1 MKNVIQVWTQEV
13 CNDKKSFWG
22 FGDMLRGTA
31 YLYTLSEKNRFS
43 FFTDISLHPISNFI
57 KGQKQKHEFEKHI
70 INNKDNIFYLT
81 ADDAKEFIEINNQ
94 DVHLFFTNGPQN
106 YFPDQLNENCK
117 QYLKDLIAPND
128 LIQENVKTLTP
139 DEPFDVL
146 NVRLGDSFIVKKQ
159 KFDENNNDFS
169 KLEEKLLSRITK
181 NTILI
186 SDCYEFEKYFSKKYS
201 VKSLDLQTGHIG
213 KEKDLEKIKNS
224 LIQFFIMSKAKEIK
238 TYSVYDWTSGFPF
251 WCSKIYDIQLTD
263 IKKIHL

>member
-1 MKNVIQVWTQEV
+1 MKTVIQIWTQEV
-13 CNDKKSFWG
+13 CNNKNSFWG

-31 YLYTLSEKNRFS
+31 YLYTLSKEIGCN
-43 FFTDISLHPISNFI
+43 FFTDISLHPVLYFI
-57 KGQKQKHEFEKHI
+57 KGQKHGFENHI

-81 ADDAKEFIEINNQ
+81 GNDAKEFIEANNQ

-128 LIQENVKTLTP
+128 LIQENVKILTP
-139 DEPFDVL
+139 DEPFDIL
-146 NVRLGDSFIVKKQ
+146 NVRLGDSFIINKK
-159 KFDENNNDFS
+159 KFDENNNNFL
-169 KLEEKLLSRITK
+169 KLEENLKKQITEK
-181 NTILI
+181 TILI
-186 SDCYEFEKYFSKKYS
+186 SDCYEFENYFSKKYS
-201 VKSLDLQTGHIG
+201 LKSLDLQTGHIG

-238 TYSVYDWTSGFPF
+238 TYNVYDWTSGFPF

-263 IKKIHL
+263 IKKI